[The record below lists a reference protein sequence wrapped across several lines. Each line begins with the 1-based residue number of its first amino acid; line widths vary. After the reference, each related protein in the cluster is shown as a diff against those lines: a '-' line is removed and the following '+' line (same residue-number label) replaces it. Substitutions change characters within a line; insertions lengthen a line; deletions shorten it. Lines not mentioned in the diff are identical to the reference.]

1 MPTSPEFVV
10 GGCPAKVTQQLQKGL
25 PAVNE
30 SECDFYQSLSVKFA
44 ECISLTVEETVDSV
58 EVVPDNRTEGGWV
71 GLTWLHRGQGKYLSD
86 IAWVL

>member
-44 ECISLTVEETVDSV
+44 ECISLAVEETVDSV
-58 EVVPDNRTEGGWV
+58 EVVPDNRTGSDLAAPGP
-71 GLTWLHRGQGKYLSD
+71 GQIFVRYCLGFV
-86 IAWVL
+86 IV